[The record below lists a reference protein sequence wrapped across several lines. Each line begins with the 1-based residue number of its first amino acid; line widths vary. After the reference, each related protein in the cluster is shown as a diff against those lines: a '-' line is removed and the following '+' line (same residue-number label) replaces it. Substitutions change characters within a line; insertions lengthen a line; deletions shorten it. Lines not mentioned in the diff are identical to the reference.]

1 MKNEVKN
8 EVKPQVPNTN
18 QVQKPNQVNNNQN
31 INNKV
36 MNGQNQNKN
45 NPNIQNNPNNANNP
59 NNPNNP
65 NNQPNQNNPNKQK
78 NMNRNN
84 QNKPFNQNQNQN
96 KNDKQNPNGGANN
109 NNNRFQNGDYV
120 NLNNY
125 QKDRSAGERKFTGR
139 CRLFVGNLPTEI
151 TEAEFKELFSKFGE
165 IGECFLNTS
174 RSFGFIKLDTRINA
188 EHAKQE
194 LDGHHLK
201 GRHIRVRFASH
212 GAAVRVKNL
221 SPFVSNEY
229 LEKSFSIFGPVER
242 AVVIVDEKGRPTGE
256 GIVEFER
263 KPASI
268 QCINKCTD
276 GCFILGAYP
285 RPVVV
290 EPLEQ
295 RDDEDGLPEKSLIK
309 NASFAAEREKEAHF
323 PQPNS
328 MELSLAYKW
337 REFYELEKQ
346 ILEEAKKRVE
356 ASREM
361 LEYEIEQS
369 MIDHKTMQLKE
380 DLRAKQEELQRIEE
394 MRKNEQQRRQ
404 EFGIR
409 LGS

>member
-1 MKNEVKN
+1 M
-8 EVKPQVPNTN
+8 PNVT
-18 QVQKPNQVNNNQN
+18 QGQKPNQANNN
-31 INNKV
+31 INPNTKV
-36 MNGQNQNKN
+36 INGQNQNQNQNK
-45 NPNIQNNPNNANNP
+45 PNQNNNNNNNNN

-65 NNQPNQNNPNKQK
+65 NNQNKQK

-84 QNKPFNQNQNQN
+84 QNKPFNQNQN
-96 KNDKQNPNGGANN
+96 KNDKQNAGGGQNA

-120 NLNNY
+120 NINNY
-125 QKDRSAGERKFTGR
+125 QKDRTQGERKFTGR

-151 TEAEFKELFSKFGE
+151 TETEFKELFTKFGE

-188 EHAKQE
+188 EHAKQD
-194 LDGHHLK
+194 LDGHNIK
-201 GRHIRVRFASH
+201 GRFIRVRFASH

-309 NASFAAEREKEAHF
+309 NASFAAERDNEAHF
-323 PQPNS
+323 PQHNS
-328 MELSLAYKW
+328 IELSLAYKW

-346 ILEEAKKRVE
+346 IQEEAKRKVE
-356 ASREM
+356 QAREM

-409 LGS
+409 LGLI

>member
-1 MKNEVKN
+1 MVKT
-8 EVKPQVPNTN
+8 EVKPGQVPQN
-18 QVQKPNQVNNNQN
+18 QQQNLNQQQKQNQP
-31 INNKV
+31 
-36 MNGQNQNKN
+36 GNQNKQMN
-45 NPNIQNNPNNANNP
+45 GNQNKPGANQPIKQQPNNNN
-59 NNPNNP
+59 NNNP
-65 NNQPNQNNPNKQK
+65 NNQNNQNNN
-78 NMNRNN
+78 NNNNNNRN
-84 QNKPFNQNQNQN
+84 QNNRKNFHQNQNR
-96 KNDKQNPNGGANN
+96 NDKQGGGGGG
-109 NNNRFQNGDYV
+109 NNRFQNGENNKDMP
-120 NLNNY
+120 NQFNNY
-125 QKDRSAGERKFTGR
+125 PKDKPIGERKFTGR

-151 TEAEFKELFSKFGE
+151 TEAEFKELFMKFGE

-188 EHAKQE
+188 EHAKQD
-194 LDGHHLK
+194 LDGFQFK

-295 RDDEDGLPEKSLIK
+295 KDDEDGLPEKSLIR
-309 NASFAAEREKEAHF
+309 NAQFAAERDKEAHF
-323 PQPNS
+323 PPPNS

-337 REFYELEKQ
+337 RDFYELEKQ
-346 ILEEAKKRVE
+346 IMEDAKKRIE
-356 ASREM
+356 QAREL
-361 LEYEIEQS
+361 LEYEIEQA
-369 MIDHKTMQLKE
+369 MIDYKTMQLKE

-394 MRKNEQQRRQ
+394 MRKSELQRRQ
-404 EFGIR
+404 DFENRFKAFR
-409 LGS
+409 K